1 MSELAGAW
9 TTKGAVLYAAF
20 VLLTTFAAIAAVVG
34 LGADGGQL
42 VRMVRLQAVSGP
54 LVLHKTL
61 ARG

>member
-1 MSELAGAW
+1 M
-9 TTKGAVLYAAF
+9 LYAAF

-42 VRMVRLQAVSGP
+42 LRMVRLQAVSGP
-54 LVLHKTL
+54 LVLHISGPLVLHKTL